1 MNPKGFT
8 MNPMGLI
15 MNPMGLLMNPKGFTM
30 NPMGFMDVYH
40 VIYADYKILK
50 VSLSKTDL

>member
-8 MNPMGLI
+8 MNPMGL
-15 MNPMGLLMNPKGFTM
+15 LM